1 MYFTPDW
8 GAARISLRHL
18 ADYAPPAAITNTS
31 GVVDVPPP
39 QVSPRPRPRPRAL
52 AGLAIGAVAGLAY
65 AARHRRGGR
74 TADLAASDAISI
86 AVPDDVA
93 SSRSANLAAADDGFD
108 VTVPAASSTID
119 LR

>member
-39 QVSPRPRPRPRAL
+39 QVSPRPRAL

>member
-8 GAARISLRHL
+8 SAARISLKHL
-18 ADYAPPAAITNTS
+18 ADYAPPPAITNTS
-31 GVVDVPPP
+31 GVVNVPPP
-39 QVSPRPRPRPRAL
+39 QVSPRPRPPAP

-74 TADLAASDAISI
+74 TADLAANDAISI

-93 SSRSANLAAADDGFD
+93 SSRSANLAAADGGFD

>member
-31 GVVDVPPP
+31 GVVDVSPP
-39 QVSPRPRPRPRAL
+39 QVSPRTLARTLAL
-52 AGLAIGAVAGLAY
+52 AGLAY
-65 AARHRRGGR
+65 AARHRRGWR

-93 SSRSANLAAADDGFD
+93 SSRSANLVAADGGFD